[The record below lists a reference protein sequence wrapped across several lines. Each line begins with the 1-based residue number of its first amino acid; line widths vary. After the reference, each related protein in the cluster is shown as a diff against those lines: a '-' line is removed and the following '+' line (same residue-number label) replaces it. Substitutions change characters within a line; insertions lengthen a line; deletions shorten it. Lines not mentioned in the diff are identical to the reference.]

1 MVKSNKFK
9 IILGTVYLIII
20 IAFLW
25 VFFTNFSINDLTS
38 YEFIKNNKNQ
48 LIKIKNSNIV
58 ISGLLF
64 LIFTIFWVLLLG
76 FGSPIV
82 LLAGFMFGKW
92 LGSVIA
98 VFGLTIGATLLYMF
112 ANFYLKDFVKEKFS
126 RKFNN
131 LNEKF
136 KNNEF
141 TFFLIYRFVGGIPFA
156 ISNIIPTLFNV
167 KINNFFLGSIIG
179 MFPQIFVW
187 ATLGDGI
194 ERIIDKN
201 LQMPS
206 FSELIFSKE
215 IYLPLIGFFIIII
228 LSILIKK
235 FFYKD

>member
-112 ANFYLKDFVKEKFS
+112 ANFYLKDFVKEKFL

-187 ATLGDGI
+187 ATLGAGI